1 MLVHRYEVGANG
13 NDLVLD
19 MLFLNIVKNFV
30 VLLDNFNFLSVAS
43 LFRMIWPKQNKNAW
57 TTNFNII
64 IAQVENVSKP
74 WWCISWMWSLPLEV
88 QTRALAVPS
97 NG

>member
-1 MLVHRYEVGANG
+1 MLVHRYEIGANG

-57 TTNFNII
+57 TTNFKII
-64 IAQVENVSKP
+64 IAQ
-74 WWCISWMWSLPLEV
+74 I
-88 QTRALAVPS
+88 
-97 NG
+97 